1 MATPLVLQ
9 QFVEAD
15 RATVRG
21 WNGLW
26 DFEGTETSAG
36 GVKHEARL
44 DKSRMLRVVLAME
57 SLRVLPSDGIPRKEL
72 VDLPLSQIAPAAG
85 YKHASSYARVARR
98 CREMITS
105 SGAYGSPS
113 HREWA
118 FSESDRVRKKNGPWK
133 GHNLPSAR
141 ELKNHPTLGP
151 HFRNATGG
159 GGYGQRMGFIYH
171 PNFPGTPNDRTV
183 LSALCKLGI
192 FGDGGK
198 GKEKGVLDDTT
209 QIEIAGMTGLCCD
222 TVRSILH
229 KYSVYTVRPR
239 DPLTGKLSRERIE
252 QRGEFPIFRI
262 VCLGG
267 HWEKSGQPLDHHEAG
282 ASWKQPPNKIIYLG
296 DRMLD
301 ERTGLLETQRL
312 QALAKAQQMTA
323 ELWWKHVARVHGT
336 LLRRWIG
343 TERHVVTFWHAC
355 RMELIDG
362 GCGVPAHLLDT
373 LFPEW
378 RAPS

>member
-1 MATPLVLQ
+1 
-9 QFVEAD
+9 
-15 RATVRG
+15 
-21 WNGLW
+21 
-26 DFEGTETSAG
+26 
-36 GVKHEARL
+36 
-44 DKSRMLRVVLAME
+44 
-57 SLRVLPSDGIPRKEL
+57 
-72 VDLPLSQIAPAAG
+72 
-85 YKHASSYARVARR
+85 
-98 CREMITS
+98 
-105 SGAYGSPS
+105 
-113 HREWA
+113 
-118 FSESDRVRKKNGPWK
+118 
-133 GHNLPSAR
+133 
-141 ELKNHPTLGP
+141 
-151 HFRNATGG
+151 
-159 GGYGQRMGFIYH
+159 
-171 PNFPGTPNDRTV
+171 
-183 LSALCKLGI
+183 
-192 FGDGGK
+192 
-198 GKEKGVLDDTT
+198 
-209 QIEIAGMTGLCCD
+209 MTGLCCD
-222 TVRSILH
+222 TVRSILR
-229 KYSVYTVRPR
+229 KYSVYTVRLR
-239 DPLTGKLSRERIE
+239 DPLTGKLSRERTE

-267 HWEKSGQPLDHHEAG
+267 HWEKSGQPLDHQEAG